1 METSSEHMDKEKW
14 EIKNELLRMT
24 NARMGIESE
33 IMEVP
38 RTTELKDS
46 DENGFDGQLGSP
58 KAKEY
63 HHEWRYVN
71 SNEKKQN
78 VVTCVIVYLAPWK
91 EI

>member
-1 METSSEHMDKEKW
+1 
-14 EIKNELLRMT
+14 MT

-63 HHEWRYVN
+63 HHE
-71 SNEKKQN
+71 
-78 VVTCVIVYLAPWK
+78 
-91 EI
+91 